1 MLSFRMTDCHSEG
14 AEGDRRIY
22 MKSYFKFLSRNKL
35 YTAIEAVGLAVSL
48 AFVILIGSYVWQQF
62 SVTRENPDGDRIYL
76 PGLPDIPG
84 LTYGFPGVVTQI
96 PEIEKVAMLCPVG
109 LTYKENEVL
118 YGAGVDRS
126 FFDIFPNHH
135 FVEGSADV
143 ISSKSDVIVSE
154 AFARRNSISVG
165 DDIALGE
172 SEFKVGA
179 VLEDPQGTVFR
190 YYEVY
195 LPAELYKDRFAPFDN
210 FGSTITFL
218 KVRRGTD
225 RGVLY
230 DKLEAL
236 CKEVYPEV
244 YGQIFFERLELF
256 RFDELFFRDTENRF
270 CHGDL
275 RTIRVLLLVGLLLLL
290 SAIFNYVNLSVA
302 LTGKRAK
309 EMAVR
314 QLSGASKGR
323 IVMKYIGESIL
334 FTAVCFG
341 MGLLLAEAFCPMMNR
356 LLSYPDIPI
365 RIIWSPGYLL
375 VYVGAVI
382 LVGAVCGA
390 IPAAK
395 AGKYNALDVMKGG
408 FRRKTK
414 MVFSKVF
421 IVIQNTL
428 AVILIA
434 LAITM
439 EAQMH
444 KTQIRPMHCDI
455 TDKYNLS
462 FITMEDQAPLKD
474 ALERLPFVKRIGKC
488 SGVPGT
494 NPGGQYSTT
503 RDGRDILY
511 RLYRMDSTAFRMFG
525 FEILEDYNAPV
536 FNSVWFSDES
546 FAATGFDDDY
556 HDVSVLSQRTTGCD
570 QLAGVF
576 KAFPTNS
583 ANMGEE
589 GYAIISVVRPEDIWV
604 GSFLIETSGDR
615 KYAQSKIMETYE
627 EYAREREVYLNYP
640 SWVDENIAAA
650 WKPARN
656 NMRLVELFTLLSIV
670 ISLLGLLAMSAYY
683 ADEKSRDIAV
693 RKVFGGTVETEAW
706 HTIQDYMIL
715 VGIACLI
722 GIPIA
727 VFAAQEYLKDFIYR
741 LEGYWWIFV
750 VAVLLSGLIAFVSV
764 IWQTLKAARTNP
776 AVELKKE

>member
-1 MLSFRMTDCHSEG
+1 
-14 AEGDRRIY
+14 
-22 MKSYFKFLSRNKL
+22 MKSYLKFLSRNKL

-48 AFVILIGSYVWQQF
+48 AFVIIIGSYVWQQYA
-62 SVTRENPDGDRIYL
+62 VTRENPDGNRIYL
-76 PGLPDIPG
+76 PGLPDYPG
-84 LTYGFPGVVTQI
+84 LTYGFPGVVTEI
-96 PEIEKVAMLCPVG
+96 PDIEKVAMLCPVG
-109 LTYKENEVL
+109 LPYKDGEVL

-126 FFDIFPNHH
+126 FFDMFPNYH
-135 FVEGSADV
+135 FVEGDADV
-143 ISSKSDVIVSE
+143 ISSDSNVIVSE
-154 AFARRNSISVG
+154 SFARRNDISVG
-165 DDIALGE
+165 DNIKLGE
-172 SEFKVGA
+172 NEQTVGA
-179 VLEDPQGTVFR
+179 ILKDPDGTVFQ
-190 YYEVY
+190 YYEVF
-195 LPAELYKDRFAPFDN
+195 LPVELYKDSFEPFDN
-210 FGSTITFL
+210 FGSAITFL
-218 KVRRGTD
+218 KVQPGTD

-230 DKLEAL
+230 DKLETL
-236 CKEVYPEV
+236 CKKVYPDI
-244 YGQIFFERLELF
+244 YGQSFFDRLELF
-256 RFDELFFRDTENRF
+256 RFDELFFRDTEKLFR
-270 CHGDL
+270 HGDL

-323 IVMKYIGESIL
+323 IVTKYMGESIL

-356 LLSYPDIPI
+356 LLNYPDIPI
-365 RIIWSPGYLL
+365 RIAWSPGYILAYIGIIL
-375 VYVGAVI
+375 
-382 LVGAVCGA
+382 LVGAVCGI
-390 IPAAK
+390 IPAAI
-395 AGKYNALDVMKGG
+395 AGRYNALEVMKGG

-421 IVIQNTL
+421 IVIQNAL

-444 KTQIRPMHCDI
+444 KTQNRPMHCNI
-455 TDKYNLS
+455 TDKFNLS
-462 FITMEDQAPLKD
+462 FITMEDQTPLKD

-488 SGVPGT
+488 AGVPGS

-503 RDGRDILY
+503 RDGKDILY
-511 RLYRMDSTAFRMFG
+511 RLYRMDSTAFRMFD
-525 FEILEDYNAPV
+525 FEIIEDYNAPV

-556 HDVSVLSQRTTGCD
+556 HDVSVLSQRTNGCD

-589 GYAIISVVRPEDIWV
+589 EHAIISVVRPEDIWV

-615 KYAQSKIMETYE
+615 KEAQSKIMEVYE
-627 EYAREREVYLNYP
+627 EYAKEREVYLNYP
-640 SWVDENIAAA
+640 SWVDESIEAA

-656 NMRLVELFTLLSIV
+656 NMRLVELFTLLSII
-670 ISLLGLLAMSAYY
+670 ISLLGLLAMSTYY

-693 RKVFGGTVETEAW
+693 RKVFGGTVDTEAL
-706 HTIQDYMIL
+706 HTIRDYMAL
-715 VGIACLI
+715 VGIACTI

-727 VFAAQEYLKDFIYR
+727 VYAAQEYLKDFIYR

-750 VAVLLSGLIAFVSV
+750 VAVVITLVISMLSVL
-764 IWQTLKAARTNP
+764 WQTLKAARTNP
-776 AVELKKE
+776 AEELKKE

>member
-1 MLSFRMTDCHSEG
+1 
-14 AEGDRRIY
+14 
-22 MKSYFKFLSRNKL
+22 MKSYLKFLSRNKM

-48 AFVILIGSYVWQQF
+48 AFVIIIGSYVWQQYA
-62 SVTRENPDGDRIYL
+62 VTRENPDGNRIYL
-76 PGLPDIPG
+76 PGLPDYPG
-84 LTYGFPGVVTQI
+84 LTYGFPGVVTEI
-96 PEIEKVAMLCPVG
+96 PDIEKVAMLCPVG
-109 LTYKENEVL
+109 LPYKDGEVL

-126 FFDIFPNHH
+126 FFDMFPNYH
-135 FVEGSADV
+135 FVEGDADV
-143 ISSKSDVIVSE
+143 ISSDSNVIVSE
-154 AFARRNSISVG
+154 SFARRNDISVG
-165 DDIALGE
+165 DNIKLGE
-172 SEFKVGA
+172 NEQTVGA
-179 VLEDPQGTVFR
+179 ILKDPDGTVFQ
-190 YYEVY
+190 YYEVF
-195 LPAELYKDRFAPFDN
+195 LPVELYKDSFEPFDN
-210 FGSTITFL
+210 FGSAITFL
-218 KVRRGTD
+218 KVQPGTD

-230 DKLEAL
+230 DKLETL
-236 CKEVYPEV
+236 CKKVYPDI
-244 YGQIFFERLELF
+244 YGQSFFDRLELF
-256 RFDELFFRDTENRF
+256 RFDELFFRDTEKLFR
-270 CHGDL
+270 HGDL

-323 IVMKYIGESIL
+323 IVTKYMGESIL

-356 LLSYPDIPI
+356 LLNYPDIPI
-365 RIIWSPGYLL
+365 RIAWSPGYILAYIGIIL
-375 VYVGAVI
+375 
-382 LVGAVCGA
+382 LVGAVCGI
-390 IPAAK
+390 IPAAI
-395 AGKYNALDVMKGG
+395 AGRYNALEVMKGG

-421 IVIQNTL
+421 IVIQNAL

-444 KTQIRPMHCDI
+444 KTQNRPMHCNI
-455 TDKYNLS
+455 TDKFNLS
-462 FITMEDQAPLKD
+462 FITMEDQTPLKD

-488 SGVPGT
+488 AGVPGS

-503 RDGRDILY
+503 RDGKDILY
-511 RLYRMDSTAFRMFG
+511 RLYRMDSTAFRMFD
-525 FEILEDYNAPV
+525 FEIIEDYNAPV

-556 HDVSVLSQRTTGCD
+556 HDVSVLSQRTNGCD

-589 GYAIISVVRPEDIWV
+589 EHAIISVVRPEDIWV

-615 KYAQSKIMETYE
+615 KEAQSKIMEVYE
-627 EYAREREVYLNYP
+627 EYAKEREVYLNYP
-640 SWVDENIAAA
+640 SWVDESIEAA
-650 WKPARN
+650 WKPAKN
-656 NMRLVELFTLLSIV
+656 NMRMVELFTLLSII
-670 ISLLGLLAMSAYY
+670 ISLLGLLAMSTYY

-693 RKVFGGTVETEAW
+693 RKVFGGTVDTEAL
-706 HTIQDYMIL
+706 HTIRDYMAL
-715 VGIACLI
+715 VGIACII

-727 VFAAQEYLKDFIYR
+727 VYAAQEYLKDFIYR

-750 VAVLLSGLIAFVSV
+750 IAVVITLVISMLSVL
-764 IWQTLKAARTNP
+764 WQALKAARTNP
-776 AVELKKE
+776 AEELKKE

>member
-1 MLSFRMTDCHSEG
+1 
-14 AEGDRRIY
+14 

-48 AFVILIGSYVWQQF
+48 AFVIIIGSYVWQQYA
-62 SVTRENPDGDRIYL
+62 VTRENPDGNRIYL
-76 PGLPDIPG
+76 PGLPDYPG
-84 LTYGFPGVVTQI
+84 LTYGFPGVVTEI
-96 PEIEKVAMLCPVG
+96 PDIEKVAMLCPVG
-109 LTYKENEVL
+109 LPYKDGEVL

-126 FFDIFPNHH
+126 FFDLFPNYH
-135 FVEGSADV
+135 FVEGDADV
-143 ISSKSDVIVSE
+143 ISSDSNVIVSE
-154 AFARRNSISVG
+154 SFARRNDISVG
-165 DDIALGE
+165 DNIKLGE
-172 SEFKVGA
+172 NEQTVGA
-179 VLEDPQGTVFR
+179 ILKDPDGTVFQ
-190 YYEVY
+190 YYEVF
-195 LPAELYKDRFAPFDN
+195 LPVELYKDSFEPFDN
-210 FGSTITFL
+210 FGSAITFL
-218 KVRRGTD
+218 KVQPGTD

-230 DKLEAL
+230 DKLETL
-236 CKEVYPEV
+236 CKKVYPDI
-244 YGQIFFERLELF
+244 YGQSFFDRLELF
-256 RFDELFFRDTENRF
+256 RFDELFFRDTEKLFR
-270 CHGDL
+270 HGDL

-323 IVMKYIGESIL
+323 IVTKYMGESIL

-356 LLSYPDIPI
+356 LLNYPDIPI
-365 RIIWSPGYLL
+365 RIAWSPGYILAYIGIIL
-375 VYVGAVI
+375 
-382 LVGAVCGA
+382 LVGAVCGI
-390 IPAAK
+390 IPAAI
-395 AGKYNALDVMKGG
+395 AGRYNALEVMKGG

-421 IVIQNTL
+421 IVIQNAL

-444 KTQIRPMHCDI
+444 KTQNRPMHCNI
-455 TDKYNLS
+455 TDKFNLS
-462 FITMEDQAPLKD
+462 FITMEDQTPLKD

-488 SGVPGT
+488 AGVPGS

-503 RDGRDILY
+503 RDGKDILY
-511 RLYRMDSTAFRMFG
+511 RLYRMDSTAFRMFD
-525 FEILEDYNAPV
+525 FEIIEDYNAPV

-556 HDVSVLSQRTTGCD
+556 HDVSVLSQRTNGCD

-589 GYAIISVVRPEDIWV
+589 EHAIISVVRPEDIWV

-615 KYAQSKIMETYE
+615 KEAQSKIMEVYE
-627 EYAREREVYLNYP
+627 EYAKEREVYLNYP
-640 SWVDENIAAA
+640 SWVDESIEAA

-656 NMRLVELFTLLSIV
+656 NMRMVELFTLLSII
-670 ISLLGLLAMSAYY
+670 ISLLGLLAMSTYY

-693 RKVFGGTVETEAW
+693 RKVFGGTVDTEAL
-706 HTIQDYMIL
+706 HTIRDYMAL
-715 VGIACLI
+715 VGIACII

-727 VFAAQEYLKDFIYR
+727 VYAAQEYLKDFIYR

-750 VAVLLSGLIAFVSV
+750 IAVVITLVISMLSVL
-764 IWQTLKAARTNP
+764 WQTLKAARTNP

>member
-1 MLSFRMTDCHSEG
+1 
-14 AEGDRRIY
+14 
-22 MKSYFKFLSRNKL
+22 MKSYLKFLSRNKL

-48 AFVILIGSYVWQQF
+48 AFVIIIGSYVWQQYA
-62 SVTRENPDGDRIYL
+62 VTRENPDGNRIYL
-76 PGLPDIPG
+76 PGLPDYPG
-84 LTYGFPGVVTQI
+84 LTYGFPGVVTEI
-96 PEIEKVAMLCPVG
+96 PEIEKVTMLCPVG
-109 LTYKENEVL
+109 LPYKDGEVL

-126 FFDIFPNHH
+126 FFDLFPNYH
-135 FVEGSADV
+135 FVEGDADV
-143 ISSKSDVIVSE
+143 ISSDSNVIVSE
-154 AFARRNSISVG
+154 SFARRNDISVG
-165 DDIALGE
+165 DNIKLGE
-172 SEFKVGA
+172 NEQTVGA
-179 VLEDPQGTVFR
+179 ILKDPDGTVFQ
-190 YYEVY
+190 YYEVF
-195 LPAELYKDRFAPFDN
+195 LPVELYKDNFEPFDN
-210 FGSTITFL
+210 FGSAITFL
-218 KVRRGTD
+218 KVQPGTD

-230 DKLEAL
+230 DKLETL
-236 CKEVYPEV
+236 CKKVYPDI
-244 YGQIFFERLELF
+244 YGQSFFDRLELF
-256 RFDELFFRDTENRF
+256 RFDELFFRDTEKLFR
-270 CHGDL
+270 HGDL

-323 IVMKYIGESIL
+323 IVTKYMGESIL

-356 LLSYPDIPI
+356 LLNYPDIPI
-365 RIIWSPGYLL
+365 RIVWSPGYVLAYIGIIL
-375 VYVGAVI
+375 VVGAI
-382 LVGAVCGA
+382 CGV
-390 IPAAK
+390 IPAAI
-395 AGKYNALDVMKGG
+395 AGRYNALEVMKGG

-421 IVIQNTL
+421 IVIQNAL

-444 KTQIRPMHCDI
+444 KTQNRPMHCNI
-455 TDKYNLS
+455 TDKFTLS
-462 FITMEDQAPLKD
+462 FITMEDQTPLKD

-488 SGVPGT
+488 AGVPGS

-503 RDGRDILY
+503 RDGKDILY
-511 RLYRMDSTAFRMFG
+511 RLYRMDSTAFRMFD
-525 FEILEDYNAPV
+525 FEIIEDYNAPV

-556 HDVSVLSQRTTGCD
+556 HDVSVLSQRTNGCD

-589 GYAIISVVRPEDIWV
+589 EHAIISVVRPEDIWV

-615 KYAQSKIMETYE
+615 KEAQSKIMEVYE
-627 EYAREREVYLNYP
+627 EYAKEREVYLNYP
-640 SWVDENIAAA
+640 SWVDESIEAA

-656 NMRLVELFTLLSIV
+656 NMRLVELFTLLSII
-670 ISLLGLLAMSAYY
+670 ISLLGLLAMSTYY

-693 RKVFGGTVETEAW
+693 RKVFGGTVDTEAL
-706 HTIQDYMIL
+706 HTIRDYMAL
-715 VGIACLI
+715 VGIACTI

-727 VFAAQEYLKDFIYR
+727 VYVAQEYLKDFIYR

-750 VAVLLSGLIAFVSV
+750 VAVVITLVISMLSVL
-764 IWQTLKAARTNP
+764 WQTLKAARTNP
-776 AVELKKE
+776 AEELKKE

>member
-1 MLSFRMTDCHSEG
+1 
-14 AEGDRRIY
+14 
-22 MKSYFKFLSRNKL
+22 MKSYLKFLSRNKL

-48 AFVILIGSYVWQQF
+48 AFVIIIGSYVWQQYA
-62 SVTRENPDGDRIYL
+62 VTRENPDGNRIYL
-76 PGLPDIPG
+76 PGLPDYPG
-84 LTYGFPGVVTQI
+84 LTYGFPGVVTEI
-96 PEIEKVAMLCPVG
+96 PDIEKVAMLCPVG
-109 LTYKENEVL
+109 LPYKDGEVL

-126 FFDIFPNHH
+126 FFDLFPNYH
-135 FVEGSADV
+135 FVEGDADV
-143 ISSKSDVIVSE
+143 ISSDSNVIVSE
-154 AFARRNSISVG
+154 SFARRNDISVG
-165 DDIALGE
+165 DNIKLGE
-172 SEFKVGA
+172 NEQTVGA
-179 VLEDPQGTVFR
+179 ILKDPDGTVFQ
-190 YYEVY
+190 YYEVF
-195 LPAELYKDRFAPFDN
+195 LPVELYKDNFEPFDN
-210 FGSTITFL
+210 FGSAITFL
-218 KVRRGTD
+218 KVQPGTD

-230 DKLEAL
+230 DKLETL
-236 CKEVYPEV
+236 CKKVYPDI
-244 YGQIFFERLELF
+244 YGQSFFDRLELF
-256 RFDELFFRDTENRF
+256 RFDELFFRDTEKLFR
-270 CHGDL
+270 HGDL

-323 IVMKYIGESIL
+323 IVTKYMGESIL

-356 LLSYPDIPI
+356 LLNYPDIPI
-365 RIIWSPGYLL
+365 RIAWSPGYILAYIGIIL
-375 VYVGAVI
+375 VVGAI
-382 LVGAVCGA
+382 CGV
-390 IPAAK
+390 IPAAI
-395 AGKYNALDVMKGG
+395 AGRYNALEVMKGG

-421 IVIQNTL
+421 IVIQNAL

-444 KTQIRPMHCDI
+444 KTQNRPMHCNI
-455 TDKYNLS
+455 TDKFNLS
-462 FITMEDQAPLKD
+462 FITMEDQTPLKD

-488 SGVPGT
+488 AGVPGS

-503 RDGRDILY
+503 RDGKDILY
-511 RLYRMDSTAFRMFG
+511 RLYRMDSTAFRMFD
-525 FEILEDYNAPV
+525 FEIIEDYNAPV

-556 HDVSVLSQRTTGCD
+556 HDVSVLSQRTNGCD

-589 GYAIISVVRPEDIWV
+589 EHAIISVVRPEDIWV

-615 KYAQSKIMETYE
+615 KEAQSKIMEVYE
-627 EYAREREVYLNYP
+627 EYAKEREVYLNYP
-640 SWVDENIAAA
+640 SWVDESIEAA
-650 WKPARN
+650 WKPAKN
-656 NMRLVELFTLLSIV
+656 NMRMVELFTLLSII
-670 ISLLGLLAMSAYY
+670 ISLLGLLAMSTYY

-693 RKVFGGTVETEAW
+693 RKVFGGTVDTEAL
-706 HTIQDYMIL
+706 HTIRDYMAL
-715 VGIACLI
+715 VGIACII

-727 VFAAQEYLKDFIYR
+727 VYAAQEYLKDFIYR

-750 VAVLLSGLIAFVSV
+750 IAVVITLVISMLSVL
-764 IWQTLKAARTNP
+764 WQTLKAARTNP

>member
-1 MLSFRMTDCHSEG
+1 
-14 AEGDRRIY
+14 
-22 MKSYFKFLSRNKL
+22 MKSYLKFLSRNKL

-48 AFVILIGSYVWQQF
+48 AFVIIIGSYVWQQYA
-62 SVTRENPDGDRIYL
+62 VTRENPDGNRIYL
-76 PGLPDIPG
+76 PGLPDYPG
-84 LTYGFPGVVTQI
+84 LTYGFPGVVTEI
-96 PEIEKVAMLCPVG
+96 PDIEKVAMLCPVG
-109 LTYKENEVL
+109 LPYKDGEVL

-126 FFDIFPNHH
+126 FFDMFPNYH
-135 FVEGSADV
+135 FVEGDAAV
-143 ISSKSDVIVSE
+143 ISSDSNVIVSE
-154 AFARRNSISVG
+154 SFARRNDISVG
-165 DDIALGE
+165 DNIKLGE
-172 SEFKVGA
+172 NEQTVGA
-179 VLEDPQGTVFR
+179 ILKDPDGTVFQ
-190 YYEVY
+190 YYEVF
-195 LPAELYKDRFAPFDN
+195 LPVELYKDSFEPFDN
-210 FGSTITFL
+210 FGSAITFL
-218 KVRRGTD
+218 KVQPGTD

-230 DKLEAL
+230 DKLETL
-236 CKEVYPEV
+236 CKKVYPDI
-244 YGQIFFERLELF
+244 YGQSFFDRLELF
-256 RFDELFFRDTENRF
+256 RFDELFFRDTEKLFR
-270 CHGDL
+270 HGDL

-323 IVMKYIGESIL
+323 IVTKYMGESIL

-356 LLSYPDIPI
+356 LLNYPDIPI
-365 RIIWSPGYLL
+365 RIAWSPGYILAYIGIIL
-375 VYVGAVI
+375 
-382 LVGAVCGA
+382 LVGAVCGI
-390 IPAAK
+390 IPAAI
-395 AGKYNALDVMKGG
+395 AGRYNALEVMKGG

-421 IVIQNTL
+421 IVIQNAL

-444 KTQIRPMHCDI
+444 KTQNRPMHCNI
-455 TDKYNLS
+455 TDKFNLS
-462 FITMEDQAPLKD
+462 FITMEDQTPLKD

-488 SGVPGT
+488 AGVPGS

-503 RDGRDILY
+503 RDGKDILY
-511 RLYRMDSTAFRMFG
+511 RLYRMDSTAFRMFD
-525 FEILEDYNAPV
+525 FEIIEDYNAPV

-556 HDVSVLSQRTTGCD
+556 HDVSVLSQRTNGCD

-589 GYAIISVVRPEDIWV
+589 EHAIISVVRPEDIWV

-615 KYAQSKIMETYE
+615 KEAQSKIMEVYE
-627 EYAREREVYLNYP
+627 EYAKEREVYLNYP
-640 SWVDENIAAA
+640 SWVDESIEAA

-656 NMRLVELFTLLSIV
+656 NMRLVELFTLLSII
-670 ISLLGLLAMSAYY
+670 ISLLGLLAMSTYY

-693 RKVFGGTVETEAW
+693 RKVFGGTVDTEAL
-706 HTIQDYMIL
+706 HTIRDYMAL
-715 VGIACLI
+715 VGIACII

-727 VFAAQEYLKDFIYR
+727 VYAAQEYLKDFIYR

-750 VAVLLSGLIAFVSV
+750 IAVVITLVISMLSVL
-764 IWQTLKAARTNP
+764 WQTLKAARTNP

>member
-1 MLSFRMTDCHSEG
+1 
-14 AEGDRRIY
+14 
-22 MKSYFKFLSRNKL
+22 MKSYIKFLSRNKL
-35 YTAIEAVGLAVSL
+35 YTAIEFIGLAVSL
-48 AFVILIGSYVWQQF
+48 AFVIIIGSYVWQQYA
-62 SVTRENPDGDRIYL
+62 VTRENPDGNRIYL
-76 PGLPDIPG
+76 PGLPDYPG
-84 LTYGFPGVVTQI
+84 LTYGFPGVVTEI
-96 PEIEKVAMLCPVG
+96 PDIEKVAMLCPVG
-109 LTYKENEVL
+109 LPYKDGEVL

-126 FFDIFPNHH
+126 FFDMFPNYH
-135 FVEGSADV
+135 FVEGDADV
-143 ISSKSDVIVSE
+143 ISSDSNVIVSE
-154 AFARRNSISVG
+154 SFARRNDISVG
-165 DDIALGE
+165 DNIKLGE
-172 SEFKVGA
+172 NEQTVGA
-179 VLEDPQGTVFR
+179 ILKDPDGTVFQ
-190 YYEVY
+190 YYEVF
-195 LPAELYKDRFAPFDN
+195 LPVELYKDSFEPFDN
-210 FGSTITFL
+210 FGSAITFL
-218 KVRRGTD
+218 KVQPGTD

-230 DKLEAL
+230 DKLETL
-236 CKEVYPEV
+236 CKKVYPDI
-244 YGQIFFERLELF
+244 YGQSFFDRLELF
-256 RFDELFFRDTENRF
+256 RFDELFFRDTEKLFR
-270 CHGDL
+270 HGDL

-323 IVMKYIGESIL
+323 IVTKYMGESIL

-356 LLSYPDIPI
+356 LLNYPDIPI
-365 RIIWSPGYLL
+365 RIAWSPGYILAYIGIIL
-375 VYVGAVI
+375 
-382 LVGAVCGA
+382 LVGAVCGI
-390 IPAAK
+390 IPAAI
-395 AGKYNALDVMKGG
+395 AGRYNALEVMKGG

-421 IVIQNTL
+421 IVIQNAL

-444 KTQIRPMHCDI
+444 KTQNRPMHCNI
-455 TDKYNLS
+455 TDKFNLS
-462 FITMEDQAPLKD
+462 FITMEDQTPLKD

-488 SGVPGT
+488 AGVPGS

-503 RDGRDILY
+503 RDGKDILY
-511 RLYRMDSTAFRMFG
+511 RLYRMDSTAFRMFD
-525 FEILEDYNAPV
+525 FEIIEDYNAPV

-556 HDVSVLSQRTTGCD
+556 HDVSVLSQRTNGCD

-589 GYAIISVVRPEDIWV
+589 EHAIISVVRPEDIWV

-615 KYAQSKIMETYE
+615 KEAQSKIMEVYE
-627 EYAREREVYLNYP
+627 EYAKEREVYLNYP
-640 SWVDENIAAA
+640 SWVDESIEAA
-650 WKPARN
+650 WKPAKN
-656 NMRLVELFTLLSIV
+656 NMRMVELFTLLSII
-670 ISLLGLLAMSAYY
+670 ISLLGLLAMSTYY

-693 RKVFGGTVETEAW
+693 RKVFGGTVDTEAL
-706 HTIQDYMIL
+706 HTIRDYMAL
-715 VGIACLI
+715 VGIACII

-727 VFAAQEYLKDFIYR
+727 VYAAQEYLKDFIYR

-750 VAVLLSGLIAFVSV
+750 IAVVITLVISMLSVL
-764 IWQTLKAARTNP
+764 WQTLKAARTNP

>member
-1 MLSFRMTDCHSEG
+1 
-14 AEGDRRIY
+14 
-22 MKSYFKFLSRNKL
+22 MKSYLKFLSRNKL

-48 AFVILIGSYVWQQF
+48 AFVIIIGSYVWQQYA
-62 SVTRENPDGDRIYL
+62 VTRENPDGNRIYL
-76 PGLPDIPG
+76 PGLPDYPG
-84 LTYGFPGVVTQI
+84 LTYGFPGVVTEI
-96 PEIEKVAMLCPVG
+96 PDIEKVAMLCPVG
-109 LTYKENEVL
+109 LPYKDGEVL
-118 YGAGVDRS
+118 YGVGVDRS
-126 FFDIFPNHH
+126 FFDMFPNYH
-135 FVEGSADV
+135 FVEGDADV
-143 ISSKSDVIVSE
+143 ISSDSNVIVSE
-154 AFARRNSISVG
+154 SFARRNDISVG
-165 DDIALGE
+165 DNIKLGE
-172 SEFKVGA
+172 NEQTVGA
-179 VLEDPQGTVFR
+179 ILKDPDGTVFQ
-190 YYEVY
+190 YYEVF
-195 LPAELYKDRFAPFDN
+195 LPVELYKDNFEPFDN

-218 KVRRGTD
+218 KVQPGTD

-230 DKLEAL
+230 DKLETL
-236 CKEVYPEV
+236 CKKVYPDI
-244 YGQIFFERLELF
+244 YGQSFFDRLELF
-256 RFDELFFRDTENRF
+256 RFDELFFRDTEKLFR
-270 CHGDL
+270 HGDL
-275 RTIRVLLLVGLLLLL
+275 RTILVLLLVGLLLLL

-323 IVMKYIGESIL
+323 IVTKYMGESIL

-356 LLSYPDIPI
+356 LLNYPDIPI
-365 RIIWSPGYLL
+365 RIAWSPGYILA
-375 VYVGAVI
+375 YIGI
-382 LVGAVCGA
+382 IFLVGAVCGI
-390 IPAAK
+390 IPAAI
-395 AGKYNALDVMKGG
+395 AGRYNALEVMKGG

-421 IVIQNTL
+421 IVIQNAL

-444 KTQIRPMHCDI
+444 KTQNRPMHCNI
-455 TDKYNLS
+455 TDKFNLS
-462 FITMEDQAPLKD
+462 FITMEDQTPLKD

-488 SGVPGT
+488 AGVPGS

-503 RDGRDILY
+503 RDGKDILY
-511 RLYRMDSTAFRMFG
+511 RLYRMDSTAFRMFD
-525 FEILEDYNAPV
+525 FEIIEDYNAPV

-556 HDVSVLSQRTTGCD
+556 HDVSVLSQRTNGCD

-589 GYAIISVVRPEDIWV
+589 EHAIISVVRPEDIWV

-615 KYAQSKIMETYE
+615 KEAQSKIMEVYE
-627 EYAREREVYLNYP
+627 EYAKEREVYLNYP
-640 SWVDENIAAA
+640 SWVDESIEAA

-656 NMRLVELFTLLSIV
+656 NMRLVELFTLLSII
-670 ISLLGLLAMSAYY
+670 ISLLGLLAMSTYY

-693 RKVFGGTVETEAW
+693 RKVFGGTVDTEAL
-706 HTIQDYMIL
+706 HTIRDYMAL
-715 VGIACLI
+715 VGIACII

-727 VFAAQEYLKDFIYR
+727 VYAAQEYLKDFIYR

-750 VAVLLSGLIAFVSV
+750 IAVVITLVISMLSVL
-764 IWQTLKAARTNP
+764 WQTLKAARTNP
-776 AVELKKE
+776 AEELKKE

>member
-1 MLSFRMTDCHSEG
+1 
-14 AEGDRRIY
+14 
-22 MKSYFKFLSRNKL
+22 MKSYLKFLSRNKL

-48 AFVILIGSYVWQQF
+48 AFVIIIGSYVWQQYA
-62 SVTRENPDGDRIYL
+62 VTRENPDGNRIYL
-76 PGLPDIPG
+76 PGLPDYPG
-84 LTYGFPGVVTQI
+84 LTYGFPGVVTEI
-96 PEIEKVAMLCPVG
+96 PDIEKVAMLCPVG
-109 LTYKENEVL
+109 LPYKDGEVL

-126 FFDIFPNHH
+126 FFDMFPNYH
-135 FVEGSADV
+135 FVEGDADV
-143 ISSKSDVIVSE
+143 ISSDSNVIVSE
-154 AFARRNSISVG
+154 SFARRNDISVG
-165 DDIALGE
+165 DNIKLGE
-172 SEFKVGA
+172 NEQTVGA
-179 VLEDPQGTVFR
+179 ILKDPDGTVFQ
-190 YYEVY
+190 YYEVF
-195 LPAELYKDRFAPFDN
+195 LPVELYKDSFEPFDN
-210 FGSTITFL
+210 FGSAITFL
-218 KVRRGTD
+218 KVQPGTD

-230 DKLEAL
+230 DKLETL
-236 CKEVYPEV
+236 CKKVYPDI
-244 YGQIFFERLELF
+244 YGQSFFDRLELF
-256 RFDELFFRDTENRF
+256 RFDELFFRDTEKLFR
-270 CHGDL
+270 HGDL

-323 IVMKYIGESIL
+323 IVTKYMGESIL

-356 LLSYPDIPI
+356 LLNYPDIPI
-365 RIIWSPGYLL
+365 RIAWSPGYILAYIGIIL
-375 VYVGAVI
+375 
-382 LVGAVCGA
+382 LVGAVCGI
-390 IPAAK
+390 IPAAI
-395 AGKYNALDVMKGG
+395 AGRYNALEVMKGG

-421 IVIQNTL
+421 IVIQNAL

-444 KTQIRPMHCDI
+444 KTQNRPMHCNI
-455 TDKYNLS
+455 TDKFNLS
-462 FITMEDQAPLKD
+462 FITMEDQTPLKD

-488 SGVPGT
+488 AGVPGS

-503 RDGRDILY
+503 RDGKDILY
-511 RLYRMDSTAFRMFG
+511 RLYRMDSTAFRMFD
-525 FEILEDYNAPV
+525 FEIIEDYNAPV

-556 HDVSVLSQRTTGCD
+556 HDVSVLSQRTNGCD

-589 GYAIISVVRPEDIWV
+589 EHAIISVVRPEDIWV

-615 KYAQSKIMETYE
+615 KEAQSKIMEVYE
-627 EYAREREVYLNYP
+627 EYAKEREVYLNYP
-640 SWVDENIAAA
+640 SWVDESIEAA

-656 NMRLVELFTLLSIV
+656 NMRLVELFTLLSII
-670 ISLLGLLAMSAYY
+670 ISLLGLLAMSTYY

-693 RKVFGGTVETEAW
+693 RKVFGGTVDTEAL
-706 HTIQDYMIL
+706 HTIRDYMAL
-715 VGIACLI
+715 VGIACII

-727 VFAAQEYLKDFIYR
+727 VYAAQEYLKDFIYR

-750 VAVLLSGLIAFVSV
+750 IAVVITLVISMLSVL
-764 IWQTLKAARTNP
+764 WQTLKAARTNP

>member
-1 MLSFRMTDCHSEG
+1 
-14 AEGDRRIY
+14 
-22 MKSYFKFLSRNKL
+22 MKSYLKFLSRNKL

-48 AFVILIGSYVWQQF
+48 AFVIIIGSYVWQQYA
-62 SVTRENPDGDRIYL
+62 VTRENPDGNRIYL
-76 PGLPDIPG
+76 PGLPDYPG
-84 LTYGFPGVVTQI
+84 LTYGFPGVVTEI
-96 PEIEKVAMLCPVG
+96 PDIEKVAMLCPVG
-109 LTYKENEVL
+109 LPYKDGEVL

-126 FFDIFPNHH
+126 FFDMFPNYH
-135 FVEGSADV
+135 FVEGDADV
-143 ISSKSDVIVSE
+143 ISSDSNVIVSE
-154 AFARRNSISVG
+154 SFARRNDISVG
-165 DDIALGE
+165 DNIKLGE
-172 SEFKVGA
+172 NEQTVGA
-179 VLEDPQGTVFR
+179 ILKDPDGTVFQ
-190 YYEVY
+190 YYEVF
-195 LPAELYKDRFAPFDN
+195 LPVELYKDSFEPFDN
-210 FGSTITFL
+210 FGSAITFL
-218 KVRRGTD
+218 KVQPGTD

-230 DKLEAL
+230 DKLETL
-236 CKEVYPEV
+236 CKKVYPDI
-244 YGQIFFERLELF
+244 YGQSFFDRLELF
-256 RFDELFFRDTENRF
+256 RFDELFFRDTEKLFR
-270 CHGDL
+270 HGDL

-323 IVMKYIGESIL
+323 IVTKYMGESIL

-356 LLSYPDIPI
+356 LLNYPDIPI
-365 RIIWSPGYLL
+365 RIAWSPGYILAYIGIIL
-375 VYVGAVI
+375 
-382 LVGAVCGA
+382 LVGAVCGI
-390 IPAAK
+390 IPAAI
-395 AGKYNALDVMKGG
+395 AGRYNALEVMKGG

-421 IVIQNTL
+421 IVIQNAL

-444 KTQIRPMHCDI
+444 KTQNRPMHCNI
-455 TDKYNLS
+455 TDKFNLS
-462 FITMEDQAPLKD
+462 FITMEDQTPLKD

-488 SGVPGT
+488 AGVPGS

-503 RDGRDILY
+503 RDGKDILY
-511 RLYRMDSTAFRMFG
+511 RLYRMDSTAFRMFD
-525 FEILEDYNAPV
+525 FEIIEDYNAPV

-556 HDVSVLSQRTTGCD
+556 HDVSVLSQRTNGCD

-589 GYAIISVVRPEDIWV
+589 EHAIISVVRPEDIWV

-615 KYAQSKIMETYE
+615 KEAQSKIMEVYE
-627 EYAREREVYLNYP
+627 EYAKEREVYLNYP
-640 SWVDENIAAA
+640 SWVDESIEAA
-650 WKPARN
+650 WKPAKN
-656 NMRLVELFTLLSIV
+656 NMRMVELFTLLSII
-670 ISLLGLLAMSAYY
+670 ISLLGLLAMSTYY

-693 RKVFGGTVETEAW
+693 RKVFGGTVDTEAL
-706 HTIQDYMIL
+706 HTIRDYMAL
-715 VGIACLI
+715 VGIACII

-727 VFAAQEYLKDFIYR
+727 VYAAQEYLKDFIYR

-750 VAVLLSGLIAFVSV
+750 IAVVITLVISMLSVL
-764 IWQTLKAARTNP
+764 WQALKAARTNP
-776 AVELKKE
+776 AEELKKE